1 MRMGQIARQIGV
13 SREAPLL
20 RFVTLCRPD
29 PSHIARVD
37 PDDLAS
43 VSPIVR
49 PVSRNVRRCAAPVS
63 ANVRRKRP
71 LIARPPQ
78 FDCAPLQLKAG
89 FPPSMR
95 RRARCPATWP
105 ASNSGFAIRATS
117 RDSDGVTASMAKR
130 YALAIAQK
138 SGQVHTVL
146 IYGLDHGRRYPRSDQ
161 SFSVCR

>member
-78 FDCAPLQLKAG
+78 FDCAPLQLG
-89 FPPSMR
+89 RYRHPTSMPSI
-95 RRARCPATWP
+95 A
-105 ASNSGFAIRATS
+105 ASI
-117 RDSDGVTASMAKR
+117 
-130 YALAIAQK
+130 
-138 SGQVHTVL
+138 
-146 IYGLDHGRRYPRSDQ
+146 
-161 SFSVCR
+161 

>member
-20 RFVTLCRPD
+20 RFVTRCRPN
-29 PSHIARVD
+29 PSYIVRVD

-78 FDCAPLQLKAG
+78 FDCAPLHLSRWKSIPSQLVELLRNSK
-89 FPPSMR
+89 FLQ
-95 RRARCPATWP
+95 CP
-105 ASNSGFAIRATS
+105 
-117 RDSDGVTASMAKR
+117 DDLYGVEDEHAW
-130 YALAIAQK
+130 I
-138 SGQVHTVL
+138 
-146 IYGLDHGRRYPRSDQ
+146 
-161 SFSVCR
+161 

>member
-49 PVSRNVRRCAAPVS
+49 PVSRNVRRCVAPVS

-71 LIARPPQ
+71 LIARRYRY
-78 FDCAPLQLKAG
+78 G
-89 FPPSMR
+89 
-95 RRARCPATWP
+95 P
-105 ASNSGFAIRATS
+105 ASLHGWNKVDLLRLRSGRPVPVRLRAS
-117 RDSDGVTASMAKR
+117 IDR
-130 YALAIAQK
+130 
-138 SGQVHTVL
+138 
-146 IYGLDHGRRYPRSDQ
+146 
-161 SFSVCR
+161 

>member
-20 RFVTLCRPD
+20 RYVTLWRPD

-49 PVSRNVRRCAAPVS
+49 PVSRNVRRYAAPVS

-71 LIARPPQ
+71 LIARLPR
-78 FDCAPLQLKAG
+78 
-89 FPPSMR
+89 S
-95 RRARCPATWP
+95 
-105 ASNSGFAIRATS
+105 
-117 RDSDGVTASMAKR
+117 
-130 YALAIAQK
+130 IA
-138 SGQVHTVL
+138 
-146 IYGLDHGRRYPRSDQ
+146 RRYT
-161 SFSVCR
+161 

>member
-78 FDCAPLQLKAG
+78 FDCAPLHVATATS
-89 FPPSMR
+89 PAE
-95 RRARCPATWP
+95 RRAGGSCEPTW
-105 ASNSGFAIRATS
+105 ASPGGPKRGDQARFLKRQLSLP
-117 RDSDGVTASMAKR
+117 VSM
-130 YALAIAQK
+130 ISQ
-138 SGQVHTVL
+138 
-146 IYGLDHGRRYPRSDQ
+146 
-161 SFSVCR
+161 